1 MLPLIKM
8 LLQELN
14 LSRNRLPAQGFAD
27 FAEAL
32 PLWEDLR
39 ILNLSINKI
48 GNESFKELS
57 QSLTAL
63 KKLKELHIKL
73 CRARCDCDPLADSN
87 ITDGALEVAMQLV
100 KLPVFRKL
108 DIADNRIP
116 LTYTALMMMQLVKA
130 QALEEL
136 SLGGND
142 FDPRMFVAFQQ
153 EVQKFPSLCT
163 LHATHGMASS
173 VLDDDAFN
181 GDCVLSDMLSSVS
194 MSGSTHLARS
204 FFQGMPFAHLH
215 VVQHLDIS
223 GTTLPM
229 VRMLGEAL
237 EQMKELQSLNISC
250 IKAVDGGSLGSAL
263 TRLTKLTRL
272 EAMRAFRK
280 THGPLLPFLSR
291 LEKLQ
296 HVDLSSRGE
305 KGGSL
310 AGLSSLRYLCL
321 ARSDLQ
327 GSHAEALAMS
337 LPEARALRHLDVST
351 SNCSVTGLCQVLLGV
366 AELPVEHLNISHIAT
381 TRGKAKTAL
390 AELDELAGVSLSLC
404 TQLQDLVWHSAPAPA
419 LVNIGLQL
427 TMLTSLTRIDLQGAN
442 IGQSLKCWDIAWL
455 GLLAGTL
462 RSLSLKNTGLFGANV
477 ISSEVEW
484 VDERLQEHVFPTL
497 GALTRLHSLNLG
509 YNSCKSMSDASSLC
523 LAQEVAKMRSLTT
536 LKLHKCDL
544 RSFVVD
550 LFAIRAIPQL
560 LSLKVL
566 GLEDNWEVGT
576 ASMQLLDIGLKGV
589 LGLER
594 LYLSSDGAACANAVS
609 SDMGNIVRRALG
621 GRCDCSK
628 CDRRVA
634 I

>member
-63 KKLKELHIKL
+63 KKLEELHIKL

-116 LTYTALMMMQLVKA
+116 LTYTAHMMKQLGKA

-136 SLGGND
+136 SMGGND
-142 FDPRMFVAFQQ
+142 FDPRIVAF
-153 EVQKFPSLCT
+153 QKFPSLCT
-163 LHATHGMASS
+163 LHATRGMESS
-173 VLDDDAFN
+173 VLDEDAFN

-194 MSGSTHLARS
+194 MSGSSRLARS
-204 FFQGMPFAHLH
+204 FFQGMPCAHLH

-223 GTTLPM
+223 GTRLPM
-229 VRMLGEAL
+229 VIMLGEAL

-250 IKAVDGGSLGSAL
+250 IKADVDGGSLGSAL
-263 TRLTKLTRL
+263 MWLTKLTRL
-272 EAMRAFRK
+272 EATRAFRK

-305 KGGSL
+305 KGASL

-366 AELPVEHLNISHIAT
+366 AELQVEHLNISHIAT

-404 TQLQDLVWHSAPAPA
+404 TQLRDLVWHSAPAPA

-462 RSLSLKNTGLFGANV
+462 RSLSLKNTGLFGAKV

-509 YNSCKSMSDASSLC
+509 ENSCKSMSDASSLC
-523 LAQEVAKMRSLTT
+523 LAKEVAKMRSLTT

-550 LFAIRAIPQL
+550 LFAVRAIPQL

-566 GLEDNWEVGT
+566 GLEDNLEVGT
-576 ASMQLLDIGLKGV
+576 DSMQLLDVGLRGV